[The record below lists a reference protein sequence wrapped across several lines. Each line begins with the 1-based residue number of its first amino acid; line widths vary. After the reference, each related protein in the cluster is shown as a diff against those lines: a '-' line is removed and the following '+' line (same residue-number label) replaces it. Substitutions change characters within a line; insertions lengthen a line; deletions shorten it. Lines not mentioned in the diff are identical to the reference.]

1 MTMETPLRQARGLG
15 SARTG
20 AHHWW
25 LERLSAVAT
34 LILFIWFI
42 VSLARLPAYDHDT
55 IVQWLGDPLAA
66 VPMILLIA
74 SVFWHARLG
83 LIVIIEDYEHESL
96 RLLLVVLTNFLAIL
110 GAALAIFA
118 VLKIALAGTPS

>member
-25 LERLSAVAT
+25 LERLSSVST
-34 LILFIWFI
+34 LVLLIWFI
-42 VSLARLPAYDHDT
+42 ASLWRLPAYDHGT
-55 IVQWLGDPLAA
+55 IVQWLGHPLAA

-74 SVFWHARLG
+74 SLFWHARMG
-83 LIVIIEDYEHESL
+83 LIVIIEDYEHGGS
-96 RLLLVVLTNFLAIL
+96 RLLYVVLVNFLAIL

-118 VLKIALAGTPS
+118 VLKIAFAGTAA